1 MEKIHIIFKP
11 EMMFQDF
18 IKSCW
23 SSNIKTINGKIPI
36 NKILL
41 NKGIFALDILPDKS
55 TEVYCFALPVNKNWE
70 PKKFDK
76 NSILSFDLYCE
87 ESLSIDIIFQNS
99 KKKDSNPKKIIVN
112 HYETD
117 KWINLECELCMHD
130 DLRLILFSG
139 TSENTPNYAIKD
151 IIIKSK

>member
-11 EMMFQDF
+11 EMMFQDY

-55 TEVYCFALPVNKNWE
+55 EEIYCFALPINKNWTSE
-70 PKKFDK
+70 DFDVG
-76 NSILSFDLYCE
+76 SRLCFDLYCE
-87 ESLSIDIIFQNS
+87 EPISIDIAFQNS
-99 KKKDSNPKKIIVN
+99 KTKNSQPNKIMVDKSSTDQWISINMPLAIKKDV
-112 HYETD
+112 
-117 KWINLECELCMHD
+117 
-130 DLRLILFSG
+130 RLILFSG
-139 TSENTPNYAIKD
+139 SASDTSNFVIKD
-151 IIIKSK
+151 IVIQNI